1 MEVSRGQLG
10 PPSTVL
16 QLFLRN
22 SLGRD
27 TLKDYSLGVSLSSGG
42 GEKNFTEPVEKEVS
56 PGAKTRALT
65 SPEKEVGESMMTSPG
80 FLLVFIMALMP
91 SLSDSQHR
99 AR

>member
-65 SPEKEVGESMMTSPG
+65 SPEKDVGESMMTSPG
-80 FLLVFIMALMP
+80 HTLRSASCRLRDLVLP
-91 SLSDSQHR
+91 S
-99 AR
+99 